1 MGWVS
6 EAWSLIPILL
16 FTPSPAPQRKHACL
30 RVGKHMPSP
39 CQLIMTGRFYL
50 TMSKFLRTS
59 DLARA
64 VGVHPNTV
72 RRYADW
78 GLIPQVERSPSGYR
92 LFTQRHLDCLRLARM
107 IYAAPYPGRGFRA
120 LGNQII
126 QYAVVDEWQGA
137 LKKAHEHLLAVDA
150 ELEHA
155 NQAAN
160 LLERWAQHRAA
171 DSDDDA
177 PLAIGEVSK
186 LLGVSL
192 DIIRNSERNGL
203 ITVPRNADN
212 NYRLFRKMDIERL
225 RIIRMLSHAGYSHMA
240 ILRMFLE
247 LDTGRTRDLK
257 AVLDTPR
264 EDEDIFSAADRWLTT
279 LHEQEK
285 LARQVIRFIE
295 EIIVTRAAQDS

>member
-1 MGWVS
+1 
-6 EAWSLIPILL
+6 
-16 FTPSPAPQRKHACL
+16 
-30 RVGKHMPSP
+30 
-39 CQLIMTGRFYL
+39 
-50 TMSKFLRTS
+50 MSKFLRTS

-64 VGVHPNTV
+64 VGLHPNTV
-72 RRYADW
+72 RLYADW
-78 GLIPQVERSPSGYR
+78 GLIPPVERSPSGYR

-120 LGNQII
+120 LGNQIV
-126 QYAVVDEWQGA
+126 QYAVVDDWQGA
-137 LKKAHEHLLAVDA
+137 LEKAHEHLLAVNA

-160 LLERWAQHRAA
+160 LLEHWAQHMDA
-171 DSDDDA
+171 DSEGDA

-225 RIIRMLSHAGYSHMA
+225 RVIRMLSHAGYSHMA
-240 ILRMFLE
+240 ILRLFIE
-247 LDTGRTRDLK
+247 LDKGNTRDLK
-257 AVLDTPR
+257 KTLDTPR
-264 EDEDIFSAADRWLTT
+264 ADEDIFTAADHWLTT
-279 LHEQEK
+279 LQEQEK
-285 LARQVIRFIE
+285 LAQRVMRFIE
-295 EIIVTRAAQDS
+295 ELMANGETQDP

>member
-1 MGWVS
+1 
-6 EAWSLIPILL
+6 
-16 FTPSPAPQRKHACL
+16 
-30 RVGKHMPSP
+30 MPSP

-78 GLIPQVERSPSGYR
+78 GLIPRVERSPSGYR

-126 QYAVVDEWQGA
+126 QYAVVDDWQGA
-137 LKKAHEHLLAVDA
+137 LEEAHEHLLAVNA

-160 LLERWAQHRAA
+160 LLEHWAQHMAA

-212 NYRLFRKMDIERL
+212 HYRLFRKMDIERL

-285 LARQVIRFIE
+285 CALNVIALIRQ
-295 EIIVTRAAQDS
+295 IIDANSGVQSL